1 MTRSARRLSPQ
12 NRPPPAGGPAV
23 TGPIVYFDG
32 VCNLCDGFVRFV
44 LARDRRG
51 RFRFASLQGE
61 TAGARLADRLKG
73 DTAQTIILE
82 DPERFRVRSDA
93 ALAILAGLGGLWP
106 LAAGLRVFPRPLRDL
121 VYNFIARHRYRWF
134 GRRDACR
141 VPTEEER
148 ARFLP

>member
-1 MTRSARRLSPQ
+1 
-12 NRPPPAGGPAV
+12 V

-51 RFRFASLQGE
+51 RYRFASLQGE
-61 TAGARLADRLKG
+61 TARARLADRLKG
-73 DTAQTIILE
+73 DAAQTIVLE
-82 DPERFRVRSDA
+82 DPKRFRIRSDA

-106 LAAGLRVFPRPLRDL
+106 LAAGLRIVPRPLRDL
-121 VYNFIARHRYRWF
+121 VYDFIARRRYRWF

-141 VPTEEER
+141 VPTDDER